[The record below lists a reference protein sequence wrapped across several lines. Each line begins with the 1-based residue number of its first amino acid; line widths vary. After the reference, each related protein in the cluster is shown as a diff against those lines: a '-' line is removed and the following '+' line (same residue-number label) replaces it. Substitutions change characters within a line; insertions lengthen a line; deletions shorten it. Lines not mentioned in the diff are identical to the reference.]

1 MTGPSASLTAL
12 TAARGRGGGGA
23 RGLASSRF
31 SPVRGFNAPPAFMA
45 LACLSMA
52 AASTG
57 GGGSMDIHD
66 AMVVD
71 QEGRKMRLGDA
82 AKGRTVGLYF
92 AGEWCPMCRSFTP
105 KLKEYFNEKAQDKQ
119 TGNQKATI
127 VFVSSDFSKEAADS
141 HFKNQGNWLYLD
153 YDSPLRQQLKQKF
166 RIWGGMESSALGFDR
181 RSGIPGMVV
190 IGSDG
195 NEVTYMNTESKGIR
209 ALEAWDLDANAW

>member
-1 MTGPSASLTAL
+1 MGS
-12 TAARGRGGGGA
+12 
-23 RGLASSRF
+23 
-31 SPVRGFNAPPAFMA
+31 PPAFMA

-57 GGGSMDIHD
+57 GEGSMNLHD

-71 QEGRKMRLGDA
+71 QDGHKMRLEDA

-105 KLKEYFNEKAQDKQ
+105 KLKEFFNEKAQDKQ
-119 TGNQKATI
+119 TGNQRATI

-141 HFKNQGNWLYLD
+141 HFRNQGNWLYLD

-166 RIWGGMESSALGFDR
+166 RIWGGMESSSLGFDR

-190 IGSDG
+190 IGRDG
-195 NEVTYMNTESKGIR
+195 NEITYMNTESKGVK
-209 ALEAWDLDANAW
+209 ALEAWNLDSNAW